1 MYYTNGR
8 DVFLEPIPSGV
19 IQGDCIDGMATLA
32 DLSVDHLITDPP
44 YSEHTHRNGR
54 KESRRFG
61 IPRDLKRRLSGSGH
75 AGRAREVVDR
85 ALGFDPVDED
95 LALSASEQFSRI
107 TRRWVLVFS
116 DVENVSL
123 WKGALEV
130 AGLEY
135 VRTCAWV
142 KPGAPPQ
149 FSGDRPAAGFE
160 CIVLAHR
167 PGKKRWNGG
176 GKHGV
181 WTVPRCGGDER
192 TEHTTQ
198 KPLGLMEA
206 LIRDFTDPGELICDP
221 FAGSGTTLVAAKK
234 LGRRASGWEIQE
246 QYVALANERIESTRE
261 QISLLGR

>member
-1 MYYTNGR
+1 M
-8 DVFLEPIPSGV
+8 SA
-19 IQGDCIDGMATLA
+19 IQPAFRVACGDCIEGMAALEA
-32 DLSVDHLITDPP
+32 LSVDHVITDPP

-61 IPRDLKRRLSGSGH
+61 IPRDLKRRPNGSGH
-75 AGRAREVVDR
+75 AGRAREVLER
-85 ALGFDPVDED
+85 TLGFDPVDED
-95 LALSASEQFSRI
+95 LAIAASEHFARI
-107 TRRWVLVFS
+107 TRRWVILFS

-123 WKGALEV
+123 WIGALQL

-135 VRTCAWV
+135 VRTCAWI

-160 CIVLAHR
+160 CIVLAHQ

-198 KPLGLMEA
+198 KPQELMEA
-206 LIRDFTDPGELICDP
+206 LIRDFTDPGEIICDP
-221 FAGSGTTLVAAKK
+221 FAGSGTTLAAARR
-234 LGRRASGWEIQE
+234 LGRGAFGWEIQE
-246 QYVALANERIESTRE
+246 QYVEIANARVNETQE
-261 QISLLGR
+261 QLSLLEQSA